1 MRGSGG
7 NRGTGPWS
15 CGWLQSAVHRLGCVK
30 IRSSKTENFPVITI
44 PDGSAASRVGVARP
58 SSERSSV
65 PHPDEYRSTPNVAPD
80 RLRQIEQRLQN
91 HYYEVPPASEQIAAS
106 VLAELRDLENSSS
119 VLPH

>member
-1 MRGSGG
+1 MVTISRTPA
-7 NRGTGPWS
+7 R
-15 CGWLQSAVHRLGCVK
+15 CVK
-30 IRSSKTENFPVITI
+30 IRSPETENSPVITI
-44 PDGSAASRVGVARP
+44 PDGSAASRAGDARP

-65 PHPDEYRSTPNVAPD
+65 PHPEEQRSTPTVAPD

-106 VLAELRDLENSSS
+106 VLAELQDLERSSS